1 MSFLQRNRKFLNR
14 DDKKS
19 ILVPFFIV
27 IFLIFI
33 FSLSY
38 TRNILFTVGTPLW
51 YIKNSTVNFVSEN
64 LSVLKSK
71 TSLLEENSQLK
82 DQLLLKNKEQALYE
96 ILKSENEDIKNIL
109 NRKKNTQNLLLST
122 VLVKPFLSAYDTLI
136 IDAGKSL
143 GVKVGDQVLA
153 DGNIYIGYISDVH
166 DDVSRVVLYSSP
178 GEKVKVLIGN
188 SNIEKEAEGQGGG
201 NFKVDLPR
209 EIDVKEGDNVVM
221 PSISTNIF
229 GTVEKTEFKESDSF
243 QSVLFK
249 NPVNV
254 SELKWVEVILSNK

>member
-1 MSFLQRNRKFLNR
+1 MSFLQRNRRFLNR

-19 ILVPFFIV
+19 ILIPFFIV
-27 IFLIFI
+27 IFLIII
-33 FSLSY
+33 FSISY
-38 TRNILFTVGTPLW
+38 TRNILFTAGTPLW
-51 YIKNSTVNFVSEN
+51 YVKNSTVNFISEN
-64 LSVLKSK
+64 LAVLKSK
-71 TSLLEENSQLK
+71 RSLLEENSQLK
-82 DQLLLKNKEQALYE
+82 DQLFAKNKQQALYE
-96 ILKSENEDIKNIL
+96 VLKSENEDIKNIL
-109 NRKKNTQNLLLST
+109 NRKKNSQNLLLSA

-136 IDAGKSL
+136 IDVGESF

-153 DGNIYIGYISDVH
+153 DGNTYIGYISDVH
-166 DDVSRVVLYSSP
+166 DNVSKVVLYSSP

-188 SNIEKEAEGQGGG
+188 SNIEKEAQGLGGG
-201 NFKVDLPR
+201 NFRVDLPR
-209 EIDVKEGDNVVM
+209 EIDVKEGDNVIM

-243 QSVLFK
+243 QSILFK